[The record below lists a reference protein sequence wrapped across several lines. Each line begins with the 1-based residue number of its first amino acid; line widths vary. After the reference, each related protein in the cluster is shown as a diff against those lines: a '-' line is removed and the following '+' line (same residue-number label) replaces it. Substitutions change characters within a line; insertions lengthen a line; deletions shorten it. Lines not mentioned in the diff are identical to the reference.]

1 MGEKIIGVHAIEE
14 GLKRAVSGS
23 VLYISRGMGAHTQA
37 LERQAQLTGG
47 KVIVKKIAK
56 VEMDRMVDQADH
68 RGAVLDLMVPTKGSQ
83 ARIQNLSVREFC
95 SRLKEDEGALVLL
108 LDEITDPQ
116 NLGAILRSAD
126 QFSVSLVVIPER
138 RSAQA
143 NTTVVKVSSGAAH
156 YVPIATVTNL
166 NRELEYLK
174 SQGFWAYGA
183 SMDGQAAY
191 KTVFP
196 KRTVLVMGNEGK
208 GIGQLTQKLCDH
220 MVTIPMTGHID
231 SLNVSVA
238 TGILLY
244 EVRRQQAAQ

>member
-14 GLKRAVSGS
+14 GLKRAAAGS
-23 VLYISRGMGAHTQA
+23 VLYLCRGMGGHTQA
-37 LERQAQLTGG
+37 LERQAQLTG

-68 RGAVLDLMVPTKGSQ
+68 RGAVLDLVVPTKGAT
-83 ARIQNLSVREFC
+83 ARIPNQSVKEFC
-95 SRLKEDEGALVLL
+95 STLGEDEGALVLV

-143 NTTVVKVSSGAAH
+143 NTTVVKVSSGAAQ
-156 YVPIATVTNL
+156 YVPMATVTNL
-166 NRELEYLK
+166 NREIEYLK
-174 SQGFWAYGA
+174 SQGFWVYGA
-183 SMDGQAAY
+183 AMDGQVIY
-191 KTVFP
+191 KTKFP

-208 GIGQLTQKLCDH
+208 GIGQLTQRLCDH
-220 MVTIPMTGHID
+220 IVTIPMSGHID

-238 TGILLY
+238 AGILLY
-244 EVRRQQAAQ
+244 EVRRQQAAT